1 MLVSWNWLK
10 DYVPHDLSVE
20 EVTDTLTM
28 SGLNLE
34 EIVPQGEDTA
44 VDLEVTSN
52 RPDCL
57 GHLGVAREISALF
70 RQEFKLP
77 AAEPTESGPSTGKV
91 TSVENLA
98 TDLCPRYI
106 ARLIRGIKVG
116 PSPEWLKE
124 RLAAIGQPSVNNVV
138 DVTNYVL
145 MECGQPLHAF
155 DLDKLAGKR
164 IVVRRAEQGE
174 SIKAIDQKEYKLEA
188 GTCVIADAKNP
199 VAIAGVMGGFATE
212 ISDETTNV
220 LIETAAFQP
229 LSVRNTARQLNL
241 HSPSSYRFERGVDL
255 EQLDWASRRCCE
267 LILQV
272 AGGELLPDAIVA
284 GDETPAENRPIE
296 IRYPQIERVLGI
308 SIEAGQ
314 AEQILISLGLEKV
327 SSHGE
332 TASYLA
338 PSWRRDLVREIDLIE
353 ELARVH
359 GYEKIPTN
367 APISVIPSSKSLAD
381 RAADRIRETLTANG
395 LYEAITMS
403 FVSREM
409 YSLWQSRPKRFE
421 PLTVEHSS
429 RRQENVLRQSL
440 IPSLLQWRRENEK
453 HSVFDACLF
462 ELAKV
467 YLSADKSLPEADAEP
482 RMLGIV
488 GGWSFRELKGILESL
503 VYRFNATVR
512 LKVEP
517 VTLPQFVEGR
527 AASLS
532 LDGRPWGICGELNR
546 DLQDSFDLRDAASA
560 AEVQISVL
568 EEIADLTPSSRALP
582 QYPAIERDLNFIL
595 EERTTWQE
603 LEQTVRGAA
612 GTLLDSVIFRDQYRG
627 KPIAADRKSYV
638 LTFSYRSPDRTLV
651 GSEVDAIQQQVISAC
666 RSRLGAELR

>member
-10 DYVPHDLSVE
+10 DYVPHELSVA
-20 EVTDTLTM
+20 EVTETLTM

-70 RQEFKLP
+70 QQEFKLP
-77 AAEPTESGPSTGKV
+77 AAEPTESGPSTEKV

-106 ARLIRGIKVG
+106 ARVIRGIQVG

-124 RLAAIGQPSVNNVV
+124 RLATIGQPSVNNVV

-155 DLDKLAGKR
+155 DFDKLAGKR
-164 IVVRRAEQGE
+164 IVVRRSEQGE

-212 ISDETTNV
+212 ISNETANV

-272 AGGELLPDAIVA
+272 AGGELLPNAIVA
-284 GDETPAENRPIE
+284 GVETPVENHPIE

-308 SIEAGQ
+308 PIEADQ

-332 TASYLA
+332 TATYLA

-353 ELARVH
+353 EVARVH
-359 GYEKIPTN
+359 GYEKILTN

-381 RAADRIRETLTANG
+381 RAADRIRETLTAHG

-409 YSLWQSRPKRFE
+409 CSLWQSRPKRFE

-467 YLSADKSLPEADAEP
+467 YLSADKSLPEEDAEP
-482 RMLGIV
+482 RMLGIA

-503 VYRFNATVR
+503 VSRFNATVR

-517 VTLPQFVEGR
+517 VSLPQFVEGR

-546 DLQDSFDLRDAASA
+546 ELQDSFDLRDAASA

-568 EEIADLTPSSRALP
+568 EAIADLTPASRELP

-603 LEQTVRGAA
+603 LEQTVREAA
-612 GTLLDSVIFRDQYRG
+612 GELLDSIIFRDQYRG

-638 LTFSYRSPDRTLV
+638 LTLSYRSPDRTLV